1 MKKLLFLA
9 LALPAAGAV
18 HAQEP
23 NSILVY
29 GSGYF
34 SGFSEHGVHG
44 GLGYQFN
51 KNWTV
56 GGLFSETYRDDRYSS
71 GPSLYRSYSVGA
83 FARYSSYFGDSKR
96 FFWYGQA
103 SIGRYS
109 NSIGRNSFDPTFPS
123 EERRT
128 GFDAR
133 LLGGVGVNVWRG
145 FAVNVEPA
153 SVSLSTSQS
162 RYLGG
167 WSGPTERAATLEF
180 GMNPR
185 IIFSKNFKIGGHK
198 KADKPKQD

>member
-34 SGFSEHGVHG
+34 SGTNEHSVSG

-51 KNWTV
+51 KHWTV
-56 GGLFSETYRDDRYSS
+56 GGLFSEAYYDQRYTMS
-71 GPSLYRSYSVGA
+71 PSLYRSYSFGA

-96 FFWYGQA
+96 LFWYGQA
-103 SIGRYS
+103 SVSRLAGRS
-109 NSIGRNSFDPTFPS
+109 NSFDPTFPS
-123 EERRT
+123 QERRI
-128 GFDAR
+128 GFDAK

-145 FAVNVEPA
+145 FSVNVEPA
-153 SVSLSTSQS
+153 SISISSSQS
-162 RYLGG
+162 HYSGG
-167 WSGPTERAATLEF
+167 WAGPTERGTLIEF
-180 GMNPR
+180 GMKPR

-198 KADKPKQD
+198 KADTPKHD